1 MKEDI
6 IELFEKVLDIKPIM
20 VDAENSKISS
30 ILKDIIKKV
39 SILRMIDEAESTAKD
54 ITSGDIEN
62 LSIDVR
68 NADITLAN
76 VIMFDNEDARI
87 AGVDNIKR
95 LANALEKSRVHFNQ
109 IAIKQRNRLQNMI
122 ADLQH
127 NDESCDSAC
136 NGAGND
142 FNEDL
147 TKLTKEELIA
157 RLREK
162 SK

>member
-6 IELFEKVLDIKPIM
+6 AKLIEEILGIKPIIFD
-20 VDAENSKISS
+20 VENSKISP
-30 ILKDIIKKV
+30 ILKKAIKKV
-39 SILRMIDEAESTAKD
+39 SILRMIDEAESIAKD

-68 NADITLAN
+68 NVGITLAN

-95 LANALEKSRVHFNQ
+95 LAKALDKSRFQFNE
-109 IAIKQRNRLQNMI
+109 IAVKQRRRLYNMI
-122 ADLQH
+122 VDLQH
-127 NDESCDSAC
+127 DDEPCNGAC
-136 NGAGND
+136 NGVGND
-142 FNEDL
+142 FDEDL

-162 SK
+162 RK

>member
-20 VDAENSKISS
+20 ADAENSKISP
-30 ILKDIIKKV
+30 ILKEVIKKV
-39 SILRMIDEAESTAKD
+39 SILRMIDEAESTSKD
-54 ITSGDIEN
+54 ITSGDVKN

-68 NADITLAN
+68 NAGITLAN

-95 LANALEKSRVHFNQ
+95 LVEALDNSRYQFNK
-109 IAIKQRNRLQNMI
+109 IAIEQIKRLKNMI

-127 NDESCDSAC
+127 DDESC

-142 FNEDL
+142 FEEDL

>member
-6 IELFEKVLDIKPIM
+6 VKLIEEILGIKPII

-30 ILKDIIKKV
+30 NLKEAIKKV
-39 SILRMIDEAESTAKD
+39 CVLRMIDEAESTAKD
-54 ITSGDIEN
+54 ITSGDIKN

-68 NADITLAN
+68 NAGITLAN

-95 LANALEKSRVHFNQ
+95 LVEALDKSHTQFNY
-109 IAIKQRNRLQNMI
+109 IAFKQRRRLNNMI

-127 NDESCDSAC
+127 DDESCNGAC

-142 FNEDL
+142 FEEDL

>member
-6 IELFEKVLDIKPIM
+6 AKLIEEILGIKPIIF
-20 VDAENSKISS
+20 DAENSKISS
-30 ILKDIIKKV
+30 NLKEVIKKV
-39 SILRMIDEAESTAKD
+39 CILRMIDNAESTSKYITFDD
-54 ITSGDIEN
+54 IKN

-68 NADITLAN
+68 NAGITLAN
-76 VIMFDNEDARI
+76 VIMFDNEDARL

-95 LANALEKSRVHFNQ
+95 LVDALDNSRFQFNK
-109 IAIKQRNRLQNMI
+109 IAIEQIKRLENMI
-122 ADLQH
+122 ADLQCG
-127 NDESCDSAC
+127 DKSC

-142 FNEDL
+142 FEEDL